1 MLSRV
6 LSARSSP
13 SLETTKAAVEPVP
26 RPRTMPDLTYS
37 MALSAASFLRSSW
50 ERVGG
55 DGEGDEKVMKEGGGV
70 VWGRRLRWERGVL
83 WRWRDGRER
92 RERVAM
98 VVREMRERRRR
109 EMGMRERDGGERW

>member
-55 DGEGDEKVMKEGGGV
+55 DGEGDGEGDEKVINEGGV
-70 VWGRRLRWERGVL
+70 RVWGRR
-83 WRWRDGRER
+83 WR
-92 RERVAM
+92 
-98 VVREMRERRRR
+98 
-109 EMGMRERDGGERW
+109 

>member
-6 LSARSSP
+6 LAARSSP

-98 VVREMRERRRR
+98 VERER
-109 EMGMRERDGGERW
+109 W